1 MAAALAVAPGATGQ
15 SVNVGKTGTAGQT
28 TYAAPAAHPFRTSL
42 QPILDRLTLE
52 AALFEQVAQQ
62 VTGQEIIRQRAM
74 KPPPKFKPRIGE
86 AAKKPPQ
93 GEWRD
98 REIISLYGI
107 SLIGHSLHEIRQVL
121 SVDGKTVQ
129 GEQRAQQTLARLLT
143 ASGEQQKF
151 AALKQLEKYTLS
163 GAATDFGPLLLLF
176 AHGGAERYEFTA
188 IGPRLLGVVP
198 ASVYHFRQLDGAEG
212 LTVFNGL
219 TQQLPLE
226 GDLWMSD
233 DPQGPI
239 RITLASVLPGS
250 DPPIH
255 YEAEVDYTRSPLGAL
270 LPSQVEQ
277 REVRGE
283 EITSENIFDY
293 SNFQR
298 LAGR

>member
-1 MAAALAVAPGATGQ
+1 MAAALAAGPGAMGQ
-15 SVNVGKTGTAGQT
+15 SVHVGKMGTAGET
-28 TYAAPAAHPFRTSL
+28 TYAAPAAGPLRTSFR
-42 QPILDRLTLE
+42 PILDRLTLE
-52 AALFEQVAQQ
+52 AALFEQLAQQ
-62 VTGQEIIRQRAM
+62 VTGQEIIHQRAM
-74 KPPPKFKPRIGE
+74 KPPPKFKPRVGE

-98 REIISLYGI
+98 REIVSLYGI
-107 SLIGHSLHEIRQVL
+107 SLIGHSLHEIRQVIL
-121 SVDGKTVQ
+121 VDGKKVQ
-129 GEQRAQQTLARLLT
+129 DEQRAQRTLAGLLT
-143 ASGEQQKF
+143 TSADQQKF
-151 AALKQLEKYTLS
+151 VSIKQLQKYTLN
-163 GAATDFGPLLLLF
+163 GAATDFGPLLLVF
-176 AHGGAERYEFTA
+176 GHDGTERYEFSA
-188 IGPRLLGVVP
+188 VGPRLLGAAP
-198 ASVYHFRQLDGAEG
+198 ASVYHFRQLDGTEG
-212 LTVFNGL
+212 LTVFNGS

-250 DPPIH
+250 APPIH
-255 YEAEVDYTRSPLGAL
+255 EEAEVDYTRSPLGAL

-298 LAGR
+298 LANR